1 MQTGAA
7 RPCDT
12 ATTPKSPTSVE
23 VSKPSPNKNP
33 TINMCHGLEIAWN
46 SRGQHLNHKPIVASW
61 PWSPPRPFHSIQSCR
76 AVYKLRIP
84 RASKKVEEIARPN
97 TLPYAWKVLSMFFMK
112 LFVNKMP
119 QQASKT
125 TRECPRAKNL
135 GDSKGAKLKPCR
147 LSEHSPPNY
156 SNTRCDSG
164 EFTESAREHSH
175 RVRATLLDRQLSCDV
190 VYCSLA
196 RHEDTKTPY

>member
-1 MQTGAA
+1 MKSKGRSKMQMGAA

-12 ATTPKSPTSVE
+12 ATTPNSPTSVD

-76 AVYKLRIP
+76 AVYKLRMP

-97 TLPYAWKVLSMFFMK
+97 TLPYAWKVLSIFFMK

-135 GDSKGAKLKPCR
+135 GHSNGAKPKLCR
-147 LSEHSPPNY
+147 FGPPDY
-156 SNTRCDSG
+156 FHTLRPR
-164 EFTESAREHSH
+164 SAGEHSH
-175 RVRATLLDRQLSCDV
+175 CVRAALLDRELSCDV

-196 RHEDTKTPY
+196 RHDDMKIPY